1 MQYNL
6 NENEAVGDEDENK
19 EDHSYSRSIKR
30 PLKSGKEQSKVSID
44 FKSAAGE
51 VVTLALE
58 YFKEEKHGKILVDA
72 DATFGQ
78 DVAYSLRAMKDVH
91 IKEYAKIKI
100 QEILFQCSFS
110 AHLQKRT
117 YNSNFPFTKFQ
128 TNNAIKFSLQCWY
141 CIYPSKS
148 NANTKPPISDGR

>member
-58 YFKEEKHGKILVDA
+58 YFKEEKHGKVLVDA

-100 QEILFQCSFS
+100 QEILFQCSF
-110 AHLQKRT
+110 
-117 YNSNFPFTKFQ
+117 
-128 TNNAIKFSLQCWY
+128 
-141 CIYPSKS
+141 
-148 NANTKPPISDGR
+148 